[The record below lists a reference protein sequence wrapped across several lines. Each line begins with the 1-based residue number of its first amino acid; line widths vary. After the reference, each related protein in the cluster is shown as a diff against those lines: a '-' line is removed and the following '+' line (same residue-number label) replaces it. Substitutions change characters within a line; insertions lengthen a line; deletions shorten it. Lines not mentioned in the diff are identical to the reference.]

1 MTNPYGQQPHGQQP
15 GGFGQQ
21 GGYPNPQQNQQP
33 YGQPPGGFPQQ
44 QPGQWQG
51 YNQQQPYGQPPAG
64 FGQQP
69 YGQPAGGFPQ
79 QPFGGHPGGGVP
91 GQSVQLPG
99 LGMVSL
105 ASMGKRFLARV
116 IDGLIIGIPAAILIT
131 VITLA
136 MAPSA
141 EEINSGS
148 FDEGDSLGL
157 IATVLISAAVIGLAS
172 ILYEVSMIATSGAT
186 VGKKVAGVKVLRMN
200 DGQLPGWGTA
210 FGRWAI
216 PYLCNLIPCVG
227 SLIALL
233 CWLSPFFDSVYRQGW
248 HDKAAKTVVIATK

>member
-21 GGYPNPQQNQQP
+21 GGFPNPQQPQQP
-33 YGQPPGGFPQQ
+33 YGQPSAGFGQQ

-51 YNQQQPYGQPPAG
+51 QPQQPYGQPSGG
-64 FGQQP
+64 FPQQP
-69 YGQPAGGFPQ
+69 YGQPGGFPQ
-79 QPFGGHPGGGVP
+79 QPFGGGYPGGGVP

-99 LGMVSL
+99 LGMVPL

-116 IDGLIIGIPAAILIT
+116 IDGLIIGIPAGIIIT

-157 IATVLISAAVIGLAS
+157 IATVFISAGVLIVAS
-172 ILYEVSMIATSGAT
+172 VLYEVAMIATSGAT
-186 VGKKVAGVKVLRMN
+186 VGKKVAGVKVVRMA
-200 DGQLPGWGTA
+200 DGQLPGWGSA

-227 SLIALL
+227 GLIALL